1 MAATAGCL
9 WSWGTAPL
17 AAGEVLDADP
27 GWGSSS
33 LLLDSFQKLITAI
46 KVPGRSTHPP
56 AFWVPRPR
64 PPRAITTT
72 CSQFPR
78 SRDVL
83 LVPSCAMAETPSGRH
98 HKPRRKVKQN
108 GDGKGFQLSKA
119 ETLVRAPSF
128 PLSAFL
134 WPARGSVSQWEVL
147 PLILMVVGLFRWAAG
162 LWGYSGEHQLLSCK
176 RA

>member
-1 MAATAGCL
+1 MPIPVGGARACFWTASRNL
-9 WSWGTAPL
+9 NW
-17 AAGEVLDADP
+17 ADYCNK
-27 GWGSSS
+27 SSRT
-33 LLLDSFQKLITAI
+33 IH
-46 KVPGRSTHPP
+46 PSTSI
-56 AFWVPRPR
+56 WVPRPR

-72 CSQFPR
+72 CSQFSR
-78 SRDVL
+78 S
-83 LVPSCAMAETPSGRH
+83 PSCAMAGTPSARH

-119 ETLVRAPSF
+119 ETLVRTPSF

-162 LWGYSGEHQLLSCK
+162 LWGYSGEH
-176 RA
+176 